1 MKTIS
6 LVRIIVFLAVF
17 IPKIILAQPIPAIA
31 HLGGCKYPQIMRE
44 SHPRGFGMVIFTNT
58 FCPDSRA
65 AIRGTLD
72 TGKVP
77 FIEYNLKWSDT
88 HTFSTKDFP
97 SIVAEAK
104 RYSKLTERYP
114 NIQCA
119 FSGATEHQLN
129 KKDATELARR
139 VLAVIPQ
146 RCVYVNNP
154 WGRGAFIDSN
164 ERIWNEFHGE
174 IPKNMPSGDII
185 FGWDG
190 LDAFD
195 DPKVQEKK
203 DKLAHAKVLAYW
215 TSQNNGRRNR
225 NDKTPR
231 PLRTFWPI
239 PQLITALA
247 FLHTN
252 QGSVKLP
259 NNFTIKPKSDQHK
272 VPPMSRELKPVF
284 IVPFKARFLEL
295 KRGEKS
301 IIKSGAAEP
310 FEDGRWRY
318 YFPKFGYEI
327 VRQAGEAPL
336 DLYISGAGGRK
347 QGTVNPAFRQ

>member
-1 MKTIS
+1 M
-6 LVRIIVFLAVF
+6 LVRLLFT
-17 IPKIILAQPIPAIA
+17 ILISVTAYAQPIPAIA
-31 HLGGCKYPQIMRE
+31 HLGGCKYPKVMRD

-58 FCPDSRA
+58 FCPDSRE
-65 AIRGTLD
+65 AIRETLD

-88 HTFSTKDFP
+88 HSFSRRDFP
-97 SIVAEAK
+97 GIIDEAK
-104 RYSKLTERYP
+104 RYAQLTERYP
-114 NIQCA
+114 SLACA

-129 KKDATELARR
+129 KQDATELAKQ

-154 WGRGAFIDSN
+154 WGRGAFIDSTD
-164 ERIWNEFHGE
+164 RIWNEFHGE
-174 IPKNMPSGDII
+174 IPKKIPSGNIV

-195 DPKVQEKK
+195 DPRVQEKK
-203 DKLAHAKVLAYW
+203 NKLSNAKVIAYW

-231 PLRTFWPI
+231 PERKFWPTNE
-239 PQLITALA
+239 LITALA

-252 QGSVKLP
+252 QGTVKVP
-259 NNFTIKPKSDQHK
+259 KNFTIKPKSDQHT
-272 VPPMSRELKPVF
+272 VPPASRELKPVF
-284 IVPFKARFLEL
+284 IVPYKAQFLEL
-295 KRGEKS
+295 RQGGRL
-301 IIKSGAAEP
+301 IIKSGGAQP

-318 YFPKFGYEI
+318 YFPKFGHEI
-327 VRQAGEAPL
+327 MHNLVSPL
-336 DLYISGAGGRK
+336 ELYISGSGGRK
-347 QGTVNPAFRQ
+347 QGTVNPGFRQ